1 MIWQGFNLNRNTL
14 YHALCVS
21 FILCGTVST
30 VPTAQAALSPVMAQ
44 PGSQITNIASGDYI
58 DDEGNQQV
66 IDSNPVSLIIQQVYA
81 LDLHSNQQ
89 QIGTLGAKINFP
101 HILTNTGNVADS
113 YRLSISQLTTDQ
125 YDLSGVAVY
134 ADRDQN
140 GLPDDNVNLIG
151 STVQL
156 AAGQSLSVVVAGS
169 IPTNR
174 NKGDTA
180 QFTLTASSSNNTA
193 LSKSVTDTATVV
205 DDAVI
210 LVTKSQSVSSG
221 SGNQVLSYTFTY
233 TNNGTAAGRVVI
245 SDILDGALTYNPG
258 SGVWS
263 NGSGNLTD
271 ADDTEVGANS
281 AIKYNVKGNT
291 VTAELASVPALSTG
305 SIAFQVTVN
314 NPSLATIPNSATY
327 YQYEA
332 GSTGTN
338 NPTKNTATNTV
349 VYSNQFIR
357 NVVANVNPS
366 ASSDRGNPNQAPDN
380 LTVVANANAG
390 QEVLFD
396 DYIWNT
402 GSATDSFNLTYTG
415 NLSSCA
421 VVRLYSADGKT
432 QLVDSNNDGIVD
444 TGPIAVGSARHI
456 KLGIITKPDCNTPQ
470 PLSVD
475 LTATS
480 VVDATKSNAVRNQIT
495 NVIAGTTDLYN
506 SDQSGLGVGVVNNN
520 GNPLVTKPL
529 QQGQAVFALEVKNG
543 GNSAN
548 NYNLYAAGSA
558 INLSNP
564 ATNLPN
570 GWQVKFFE
578 GDATCTTLGNQITNT
593 GSVAAGA
600 VKHYC
605 AVVTASTAVTNIE
618 QPLWFAVKSPVNGQ
632 GDVIMNQVSVKPY
645 RLFTLNADQQGQV
658 DSGGTV
664 VYLHTL
670 TNRGSLTEGTA
681 IGQVLLNVTPQNSN
695 DKFNYTLYYDANKNG
710 VIDATDPL
718 ASDLAAITANAGLAP
733 NQSLQ
738 LLLKVQAPSTAT
750 NGTTSAV
757 TLHVLPTTQL
767 QNIDAAQV
775 GNTDL
780 TTVSSSQLRLTKLQV
795 KTACTTSGLDALPYS
810 TSAIQIKPNECVA
823 YQLKVSNDGSNSV
836 ANVVIAD
843 TVPAYTVLQNPP
855 APKVSQ
861 GTVTV
866 NAKGEIKANLGMID
880 AGQTASAYFLILV
893 SP

>member
-1 MIWQGFNLNRNTL
+1 MMWHGFNLNRNKL
-14 YHALCVS
+14 YHAFCML
-21 FILCGTVST
+21 LLLTGTASLS
-30 VPTAQAALSPVMAQ
+30 PTAQAATAPMLVK
-44 PGSQITNIASGDYI
+44 PGSQITNIASGDYV
-58 DDEGNQQV
+58 DDDGIIQV
-66 IDSNPVSLIIQQVYA
+66 IDSNPVSLTVQQVYA

-89 QIGTLGAKINFP
+89 QIGTIGAQLNFP
-101 HILTNTGNVADS
+101 HVLTNTGNVADS
-113 YRLSISQLTTDQ
+113 YSLSVTQLTNDN
-125 YDLSGVAVY
+125 YDMSGLAVY

-140 GLPDDNVNLIG
+140 GLPDDNINLIG
-151 STVQL
+151 SSVRL

-174 NKGDTA
+174 TKGDSA
-180 QFTLTASSSNNTA
+180 QFTLTAISANTSA
-193 LSKSVTDTATVV
+193 LNKTVTDTATVV

-233 TNNGTAAGRVVI
+233 TNNGMAAGRVVI
-245 SDILDGALTYNPG
+245 TDTLDGALTYKPG
-258 SGVWS
+258 SGSWS
-263 NGSGNLTD
+263 NGSGNLSD
-271 ADDTEVGANS
+271 ADDTETGTNNG
-281 AIKYNVKGNT
+281 IKYKVNGAT
-291 VTAELASVPALSTG
+291 ITAELPNVPALSTG
-305 SIAFQVTVN
+305 SVSFQVSVN
-314 NPSLATIPNSATY
+314 NSSLATIPNSATY
-327 YQYEA
+327 IQYAA
-332 GSTGTN
+332 GSSGAN
-338 NPTKNTATNTV
+338 NPLQNTTTNTV
-349 VYSNQFIR
+349 IYTNQFIR
-357 NVVANVNPS
+357 SVVANVNS
-366 ASSDRGNPNQAPDN
+366 KVNTDSGNPNQAPDN
-380 LTVVANANAG
+380 LTVVPSVNAG

-402 GSATDSFNLTYTG
+402 GSATDSFNLSYSG
-415 NLSSCA
+415 NLATCA
-421 VVRLYSADGKT
+421 VVHLYSADGKT

-444 TGPIAVGSARHI
+444 TGPIAAGSARNI
-456 KLGIITKPDCNTPQ
+456 KLGIAIKPDCNTTQ
-470 PLSVD
+470 PLYVD

-480 VVDATKSNAVRNQIT
+480 VVDTTKPNAVRNQIT
-495 NVIAGTTDLYN
+495 NIIAGTTDLSN

-520 GNPLVTKPL
+520 GNPLVTKLL
-529 QQGQAVFALEVKNG
+529 QQGQAVFALDVKNT

-548 NYNLYAAGSA
+548 NYNLYAASSA

-564 ATNLPN
+564 ATNLPD

-578 GDATCTTLGNQITNT
+578 GDATCTTLGNQITST

-605 AVVTASTAVTNIE
+605 AVVTVSASVTNID
-618 QPLWFAVKSPVNGQ
+618 QPLWFAVKSPAHAQ

-750 NGTTSAV
+750 NGVASSATV
-757 TLHVLPTTQL
+757 NVVPATQI
-767 QNIDAAQV
+767 QNLSALSV
-775 GNTDL
+775 SNTDL
-780 TTVSSSQLRLTKLQV
+780 TTVSINQLRLTKLQV
-795 KTACTTSGLDALPYS
+795 KTACNTSALDTLNYS

-823 YQLKVSNDGSNSV
+823 YQLKVSNDGATSV

-843 TVPAYTVLQNPP
+843 TVPAYTVLQSPP
-855 APKVSQ
+855 VPKASQ
-861 GTVTV
+861 GTVTI
-866 NAKGEIKANLGMID
+866 NAKGEIKANLGTID
-880 AGQTASAYFLILV
+880 AGKTASAYFLILV
-893 SP
+893 SQ